1 MSEQILSVSI
11 NTIICI
17 YSIGFYIYKDRMS
30 KYIYLMLFPIYPFVV
45 CLDTEKCMLKN
56 TVFK

>member
-17 YSIGFYIYKDRMS
+17 YAIGFYIYKDRMS
-30 KYIYLMLFPIYPFVV
+30 KYIYLMFFPIYPFVV
-45 CLDTEKCMLKN
+45 CLDTEKMYA
-56 TVFK
+56 